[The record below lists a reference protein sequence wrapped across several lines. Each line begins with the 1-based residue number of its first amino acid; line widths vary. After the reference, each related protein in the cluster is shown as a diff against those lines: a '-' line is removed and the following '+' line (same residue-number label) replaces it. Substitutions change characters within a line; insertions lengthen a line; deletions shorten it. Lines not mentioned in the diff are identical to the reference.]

1 MAKLTARGPW
11 FWTAFDPEDRSAGAD
26 TATLRK
32 GLGRE
37 AGSVPEL
44 WRYYRVVVPDQVAA
58 AGWITSDLTAEH
70 AALTLFA
77 LHQQSQS
84 TSMHRDGEHIGAALL
99 KLRGSDQFT
108 GNPDALDRRI
118 GAAATATSVQELVF
132 HLRGLVTL
140 LRGQKLPLDYS
151 QLAQDVADWR
161 TPFGQAR
168 ARRRWGANYFAWNR
182 KSADNDYAPQTVAQ

>member
-11 FWTAFDPEDRSAGAD
+11 FWAAFDPKDQSAGAD

-44 WRYYRVVVPDQVAA
+44 WRFHKVLVPDQVAA
-58 AGWITSDLTAEH
+58 VGRITSDLTAEH

-84 TSMHRDGEHIGAALL
+84 TSMHKDGEHIGAALL
-99 KLRGSDQFT
+99 KLRSSDQFK
-108 GNPDALDRRI
+108 GNPDALDRRV

-140 LRGQKLPLDYS
+140 LRGQQLPLDYS
-151 QLAQDVADWR
+151 QLAQDIADWG

-168 ARRRWGANYFAWNR
+168 ARRRWGANYFAWNQNTG
-182 KSADNDYAPQTVAQ
+182 SDHAPQTVDH

>member
-11 FWTAFDPEDRSAGAD
+11 FWTGFDPKDHNAGAD

-44 WRYYRVVVPDQVAA
+44 WRYYKVIVPDQVAA
-58 AGWITSDLTAEH
+58 AGRITPDLAAEH

-84 TSMHRDGEHIGAALL
+84 TSMHKDGEHIGAALL

-108 GNPDALDRRI
+108 GNPDALDRRV
-118 GAAATATSVQELVF
+118 GAAATATSVTELAF
-132 HLRGLVTL
+132 HLRGLITL
-140 LRGQKLPLDYS
+140 LRGQQLPLDYT
-151 QLAQDVADWR
+151 QLAQDIADWR
-161 TPFGQAR
+161 TSSGQAR
-168 ARRRWGANYFAWNR
+168 ARRRWGAYYFAWNR
-182 KSADNDYAPQTVAQ
+182 ASADNDRAPQTADS

>member
-11 FWTAFDPEDRSAGAD
+11 FWAAFDPDDRNAGAD

-58 AGWITSDLTAEH
+58 AGQITPDLAAEH

-77 LHQQSQS
+77 LHQQSQR
-84 TSMHRDGEHIGAALL
+84 TSMHRNGEHIGAALR
-99 KLRGSDQFT
+99 KLRRSEQFA
-108 GNPDALDRRI
+108 GNPDALDRRV
-118 GAAATATSVQELVF
+118 GAAATATSVTELVF
-132 HLRGLVTL
+132 HLRGLIAL
-140 LRGQKLPLDYS
+140 LRGQQLPLDYS
-151 QLAQDVADWR
+151 QLAQDIADWR
-161 TPFGQAR
+161 TPSGQAR
-168 ARRRWGANYFAWNR
+168 ARRRWGANYFAWDRNSTDDDR
-182 KSADNDYAPQTVAQ
+182 APQTTTI